1 MPNAR
6 VSVDA
11 EGLSQTTGYTVY
23 REDLPGDGV
32 SGRGAMEALGNIEVA
47 IEHMKNLAF
56 ATEYLAECN
65 SANGEVDA
73 RLSAIYT
80 LASTIKDSLDASSKD
95 METVSGFCRSLCRR
109 IAA

>member
-1 MPNAR
+1 MLKQSFPT
-6 VSVDA
+6 SGD
-11 EGLSQTTGYTVY
+11 GLSQGYTIY
-23 REDLPGDGV
+23 REDLPNGGV
-32 SGRGAMEALGNIEVA
+32 SARGAMQALGNIETA

-56 ATEYLAECN
+56 ATECLAECS
-65 SANGEVDA
+65 SANGEADA